1 MKTKYIFLF
10 FLCFFGFII
19 IRSYI
24 SSKNED
30 ESFYNFVIT
39 KIEISPSYDM
49 IFYNKDKK
57 VLPHNFLIKNN
68 EDIKIGDKIIKEKDS
83 KILKV
88 FRKNKDGV
96 YEKHLEFYSNNI
108 I

>member
-10 FLCFFGFII
+10 FLCFFGFFIL
-19 IRSYI
+19 RSYNF
-24 SSKNED
+24 SRQEFGRRYS
-30 ESFYNFVIT
+30 FVIT
-39 KIEISPSYDM
+39 RVEISPTYEM
-49 IFYNKDKK
+49 IFYNKDEKIIFA
-57 VLPHNFLIKNN
+57 NFSIKNN

-83 KILKV
+83 KILSV
-88 FRKNKDGV
+88 FRKNKDGI

>member
-10 FLCFFGFII
+10 FLCFFGIII

-24 SSKNED
+24 SYKNEN
-30 ESFYNFVIT
+30 ELYYNFVIT
-39 KIEISPSYDM
+39 KIEISPSFDM